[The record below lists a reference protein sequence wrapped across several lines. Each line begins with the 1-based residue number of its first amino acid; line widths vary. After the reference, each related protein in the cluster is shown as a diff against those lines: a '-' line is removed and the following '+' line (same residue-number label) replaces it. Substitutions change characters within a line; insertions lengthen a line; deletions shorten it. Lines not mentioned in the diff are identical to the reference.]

1 MATLSGRG
9 AVEVYAFE
17 HLTPVRPGGGPP
29 GDTDTTAMLLERCH
43 PGTELRARPEA
54 EQHVVITD
62 LLRSIW
68 AVELP
73 SDHPFRPAAGDG

>member
-1 MATLSGRG
+1 MAALSGRG

-17 HLTPVRPGGGPP
+17 HLTSVRPGGGPP

-43 PGTELRARPEA
+43 PGTELRGRPEA